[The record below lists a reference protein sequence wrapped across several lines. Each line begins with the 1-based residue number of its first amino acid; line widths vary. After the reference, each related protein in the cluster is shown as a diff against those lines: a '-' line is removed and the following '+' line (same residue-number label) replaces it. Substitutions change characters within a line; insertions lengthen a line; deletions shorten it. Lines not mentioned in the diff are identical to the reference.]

1 MLPAP
6 GQDGVRFGDNDNLA
20 ALTAVQLEAGGVFL
34 FTDVDYLYTANPNVD
49 PAAEPMKVWAQ
60 QTHEGKK
67 HRRVKAFFMKE
78 LRIIPPWDV
87 FLFWIRHCC
96 ETRFENL
103 LRIIGCSNRAEYKH
117 FLFILCSLQH
127 AVSR

>member
-1 MLPAP
+1 
-6 GQDGVRFGDNDNLA
+6 
-20 ALTAVQLEAGGVFL
+20 
-34 FTDVDYLYTANPNVD
+34 
-49 PAAEPMKVWAQ
+49 
-60 QTHEGKK
+60 
-67 HRRVKAFFMKE
+67 MKE

-117 FLFILCSLQH
+117 FLFILCSFATCCVKVVNEAFELKVDTREPGSSLGTGGMSTKIAAARTAH
-127 AVSR
+127 CAGILEV